1 MEATHQTVHLS
12 VTSPFHNFG
21 AGTVGRRVLHAHHGD
36 SDRISAVY
44 QRAIDQAHAADSSH
58 MVALYPVLTTHA
70 QDSLAKSGLSIT
82 ALTRPADLL
91 IQQSHFTEVNWHS
104 CEPWSAS
111 EVTAVFGK
119 LASPA
124 ATFLVCVDLLTR
136 VDDPRW
142 LLREIRTQLCA
153 NPKNRCLL
161 SIDTRVDPAE
171 VLRTWTSQELLHLCT
186 AAGFII
192 ASHDECDGMFSVLLS
207 CSHEHY
213 QQFLTQYGFHTKDF
227 TKTKRLLVTAEH
239 PRVAKSGGI
248 GSYFQELELLVG
260 TDIVETCYVGAFD
273 RETPFVLCNYRI
285 VGFRAFDQEL
295 LEPLP
300 PEMALWLVEQA
311 LFYLPAL
318 EVIEY
323 QDYHGI
329 GARIVQARHAGMLPG
344 NITLEIGCH
353 GSILYVEAA
362 NQQWCGIEH
371 NELIMLEKVAIEGA
385 DVVRFPTVFLRD
397 FYLNRGYAIDPQRII
412 IERYPFRISS
422 APHQAQPASVERLIF
437 VGKQSP
443 MKGFPEFLEVVHDL
457 VMSGSLPG
465 LKEIICYG
473 PTVALSPLDN
483 SRKGALMKRIVW
495 KEEFLERDQVL
506 SALSSSAHNAIAFI
520 TYRGD
525 NHPNVIL
532 EIMNAG
538 LPLVAFATGGIPELL
553 PPASHEYCLCPPIIA
568 AAKQA
573 LVKLWKLAPG
583 ERAAIAQKTLRDFS
597 HTQAA
602 INSAIVARIA
612 SSRPQARILPHLDS
626 DQLTVMVPVFN
637 TKLTYVSELIT
648 SLNAQTARP
657 REVLFV
663 DDASASTYHE
673 QLTTLIKQE
682 LHIPYQVLRHEKNL
696 GLAGARNT
704 ALAACQTP
712 YLINIDS
719 DDTVSHEYVATIAQA
734 FARQPNAAAVIPYL
748 EAFTDGTS
756 WQQHDLKRYVYRPL
770 GEGFIVGQ
778 LENRYG
784 HANSGYRVE
793 DLRSIGGWNQSSR
806 AMWEDWELFQ
816 RLVSAGRALM
826 ILPKSIAYYRVQEK
840 SMART
845 YARFPAM
852 ERIVPEGVYVSRF
865 ESFRLQAMLRD
876 YADLKYNN
884 PEHRNLL
891 QRFQAMEAQYDRFL
905 IRMMRG
911 IVRFME
917 VTNIDYLYRK
927 SKQLVVGGRSKNNSD
942 T

>member
-1 MEATHQTVHLS
+1 MEATHHQTAHLS

-21 AGTVGRRVLHAHHGD
+21 AGVFGRRVLHAHDGN

-44 QRAIDQAHAADSSH
+44 EQVVNQARTANCSH
-58 MVALYPVLTTHA
+58 VVALYPALSTSA
-70 QDSLAKSGLSIT
+70 QDILAASGLSVT
-82 ALTRPADLL
+82 ALTRSGTLAML
-91 IQQSHFTEVNWHS
+91 QSSSTGVTWHA

-111 EVTAVFGK
+111 DVSAVFGRI
-119 LASPA
+119 ASSAP
-124 ATFLVCVDLLTR
+124 TFFVCVDVLTR
-136 VDDPRW
+136 VEDPRW

-153 NPKNRCLL
+153 HPKSRCVL
-161 SIDTRVDPAE
+161 SIDTSVSSTE
-171 VLRTWTSQELLHLCT
+171 VLRTWTREACIRFCT

-192 ASHDECDGMFSVLLS
+192 ESQDDSDGMFTAILS

-213 QQFLTQYGFHTKDF
+213 QRFLTLHGFQTTDF

-273 RETPFVLCNYRI
+273 QATPFVLSNDSILR
-285 VGFRAFDQEL
+285 FPLPRDESQDL
-295 LEPLP
+295 LP
-300 PEMALWLVEQA
+300 PEIALWLVEQA
-311 LFYLPAL
+311 LFYLPAVH
-318 EVIEY
+318 VIEY

-329 GARIVQARHAGMLPG
+329 GARIVQARNAGLLPCD
-344 NITLEIGCH
+344 ITLEIGCH

-371 NELIMLEKVAIEGA
+371 NEHIMLEKIAIEGA
-385 DVVRFPTVFLRD
+385 DTVRFPTIFLRD
-397 FYLNRGYAIDPQRII
+397 FYLQRGYAIDPARII
-412 IERYPFRISS
+412 IERYPFRVTK
-422 APHQAQPASVERLIF
+422 APHQAQPTPLERIIF

-473 PTVALSPLDN
+473 PTVEISPLDS
-483 SRKGALMKRIVW
+483 SRKEALKKRIIWQERFV
-495 KEEFLERDQVL
+495 ERDMLQAEL
-506 SALSSSAHNAIAFI
+506 ASSAHHALAFI
-520 TYRGD
+520 PYRGD

-532 EIMNAG
+532 EIINAG

-553 PPASHEYCLCPPIIA
+553 PPAAHAYCLCSPMIA

-573 LVKLWKLAPG
+573 LVKHWKLIPG
-583 ERAAIAQKTLRDFS
+583 ERAALAQKTLQEFA
-597 HTQAA
+597 QIQQA
-602 INSAIVARIA
+602 INESIITRMSTSCAAKLSI
-612 SSRPQARILPHLDS
+612 PHLEGN
-626 DQLTVMVPVFN
+626 QFTVIVPVFH
-637 TKLTYVSELIT
+637 TKLTYVSELIDT
-648 SLNAQTARP
+648 LNAQTSRP
-657 REVLFV
+657 REVLFI
-663 DDASASTYHE
+663 DDASGLEYHE
-673 QLTTLIKQE
+673 QLKRLIGQE
-682 LHIPYQVLRHEKNL
+682 LQLPFRILRHEVNQ

-704 ALAACQTP
+704 ALQACQTP

-748 EAFTDGTS
+748 EAFTDGTQ
-756 WQQHDLKRYVYRPL
+756 WQKHDYSRYVYRPL

-793 DLRSIGGWNQSSR
+793 ALRAIGGWNDTSR

-816 RLVSAGRALM
+816 RLVGTGAAL
-826 ILPKSIAYYRVQEK
+826 IVIPKIVAYYRVQQK

-845 YARFPAM
+845 YKRFPAM
-852 ERIVPEGVYVSRF
+852 ERIVPIDFQLDRF
-865 ESFRLQAMLRD
+865 EAFRLQAMLRA
-876 YADLKYNN
+876 YADLKNHN
-884 PEHRNLL
+884 PEYQDLLHRYKN
-891 QRFQAMEAQYDRFL
+891 MEAQYDRFL

-911 IVRFME
+911 VVRFIE

-927 SKQLVVGGRSKNNSD
+927 SKQLVVGSRSKD
-942 T
+942 D